1 MMSVKQCL
9 KPCHHRHHDFLCP
22 SSSSSSVCE
31 AKPRMPP
38 HSLCHPQFSRQHWP
52 GIPIQNIQCIC
63 TIQLQWR
70 DTDTE
75 YCNTAADTELCNY
88 ANTAETRDSDNHT
101 GSDTEY
107 WNVREYR
114 TLKSPDTAITQDS
127 EYYNDTE
134 YIILQSLSGQTGSNH
149 LCFPQFK
156 KLPHCIFT
164 CICICA
170 CDCICGCIYV
180 CIYVCICGCICAC
193 ICVRVL
199 QYRDVPDQIR
209 DKLAVFAN

>member
-1 MMSVKQCL
+1 MIFLSIIIIVISVRSKAKNAPTFSL
-9 KPCHHRHHDFLCP
+9 
-22 SSSSSSVCE
+22 SSSI
-31 AKPRMPP
+31 
-38 HSLCHPQFSRQHWP
+38 FSA
-52 GIPIQNIQCIC
+52 
-63 TIQLQWR
+63 TLTR

-75 YCNTAADTELCNY
+75 YIQCLFCILYICVLYNCNDGIPIQNTAADTELCNY
-88 ANTAETRDSDNHT
+88 ANTAETRDSDNHID
-101 GSDTEY
+101 SDTEY
-107 WNVREYR
+107 WNVRGYR

-149 LCFPQFK
+149 LCFPQIK
-156 KLPHCIFT
+156 KCPHCIFT
-164 CICICA
+164 CSCICA
-170 CDCICGCIYV
+170 CDWH
-180 CIYVCICGCICAC
+180 CICGCICSYVCIYVC

>member
-1 MMSVKQCL
+1 M
-9 KPCHHRHHDFLCP
+9 
-22 SSSSSSVCE
+22 CE

-52 GIPIQNIQCIC
+52 GIPIQNIC
-63 TIQLQWR
+63 TMYIYIYIYNCNDGIPIQ
-70 DTDTE
+70 
-75 YCNTAADTELCNY
+75 NTAYTELCNY

-107 WNVREYR
+107 WNVRGYR

-149 LCFPQFK
+149 LCFPQLEK
-156 KLPHCIFT
+156 IPHCIFT
-164 CICICA
+164 CSCICA
-170 CDCICGCIYV
+170 CDWH
-180 CIYVCICGCICAC
+180 CICGCICSYVCIYVC